1 MKFIDSHCHLPNLGD
16 KDELERVLNN
26 AKEDG
31 VSKFIN
37 IGTSIKDNKDTIEVA
52 EKYESVYATVAIYPH
67 EHRKGNIDE
76 LINQLEKQATSSK
89 RVVAIGECGI
99 DVSEWKNQRPL
110 EQQIELF
117 KLQVRLSQ
125 KLNLP
130 LVIHNRNS
138 DDVIL
143 ELLDRYKDIRGVVHC
158 FDSTCEV
165 AQKFLDLGLYISF
178 SGLITYELKSYLL
191 ETVKNA
197 PPDRYLIETD
207 SPYLLPEP
215 ARTQSREFGT
225 KRHNEPKYVKMVGQK
240 VAEVRQIGLEEMAM
254 QTYTNTCRLFGLKS
268 QVQYAK

>member
-1 MKFIDSHCHLPNLGD
+1 M
-16 KDELERVLNN
+16 LNS

-37 IGTSIKDNKDTIEVA
+37 IGTSIKESENAIEVA

-99 DVSEWKNQRPL
+99 DVSEWKNQRPPG
-110 EQQIELF
+110 E
-117 KLQVRLSQ
+117 QVRLFEAQIKLSQ

-138 DDVIL
+138 DDNIL
-143 ELLDRYKDIRGVVHC
+143 DVLAGYKSVRGVVHC
-158 FDSTCEV
+158 FDSSWEV

-178 SGLITYELKSYLL
+178 SGLITYESKGYLL
-191 ETVKNA
+191 ETVKNI
-197 PPDRYLIETD
+197 PRDKYLIETD
-207 SPYLLPEP
+207 APCLLPEP
-215 ARTQSREFGT
+215 VRTESRVLGA

-240 VAEVRQIGLEEMAM
+240 VAETRQINLEEAAL
-254 QTYTNTCRLFGLKS
+254 QTSNNTCRLFGLKS
-268 QVQYAK
+268 